1 MSNHHVECT
10 FTPFSFSTASGWCDG
25 LGYRLSAT
33 AHPGSDRFLGLHR
46 QGGVLPGDGHQ
57 VRRRGGS
64 SGSHH
69 RTARSDRGSLH
80 RLLEVVHDPSDL
92 VLHLR
97 LGLRSVQ
104 PASSEADLHVIY
116 VENPLV
122 GGGWAGVFQVI
133 MHSWYEPNVAGIV
146 EGNAFAPHATDG
158 LAHEFGHFR
167 GAIDIYAINV
177 DPAKN
182 PVNHTGFQAKDT
194 LGETIMDYAYD
205 HQVIDAYSRCI
216 IEKSADTV
224 NDEVPVVAQTLP
236 GTYQVNVKTAAGA
249 NVAGASVKLYPVEW
263 YSNSVTASPVV
274 TGTTAS
280 NGLYQLSSNPFRTP
294 ESVTKPWGTVAGN
307 FLVEVRKGSQ
317 VSYSWLPISA
327 AGLSACTHPGE
338 DFVLSLTLG

>member
-1 MSNHHVECT
+1 MSNALLHRFRFLLLLAGVMV
-10 FTPFSFSTASGWCDG
+10 
-25 LGYRLSAT
+25 LAT
-33 AHPGSDRFLGLHR
+33 ACPPQPTQAATDSWDFTVKVGYSQEMVTKYGGEAALQGRITAQLGQIADRYTGFSKSFTIRPISFYTYASAYDQYSLPHP
-46 QGGVLPGDGHQ
+46 
-57 VRRRGGS
+57 
-64 SGSHH
+64 
-69 RTARSDRGSLH
+69 
-80 RLLEVVHDPSDL
+80 
-92 VLHLR
+92 
-97 LGLRSVQ
+97 
-104 PASSEADLHVIY
+104 EADLHVIY